1 MPAPK
6 DKYFDLHKLL
16 KYLKVMKES
25 IEIEL
30 RDDRAK
36 IGVIYKEFPI
46 KVLEVTFKNIEK
58 NLIRYNE
65 IKHIEEFIHSHG
77 FILEDEQDV

>member
-1 MPAPK
+1 MAAPK

-30 RDDRAK
+30 IDDRAK
-36 IGVIYKEFPI
+36 IGVLSKEFPI
-46 KVLEVTFKNIEK
+46 TVLEVTFKNIEK

-65 IKHIEEFIHSHG
+65 IKYIEEFINSHG
-77 FILEDEQDV
+77 FTLEEQE

>member
-1 MPAPK
+1 MSAPK

-30 RDDRAK
+30 MDDRAK
-36 IGVIYKEFPI
+36 IKSLSDKLTIT
-46 KVLEVTFKNIEK
+46 VLEPIFKKINN

-65 IKHIEEFIHSHG
+65 IKRIEEFINSHG
-77 FILEDEQDV
+77 FIVEDQE

>member
-1 MPAPK
+1 MAAPK

-36 IGVIYKEFPI
+36 IGLSWDQPTTVVET
-46 KVLEVTFKNIEK
+46 TFKKINN
-58 NLIRYNE
+58 NLVRYNE
-65 IKHIEEFIHSHG
+65 IKHIEEFINAHG
-77 FILEDEQDV
+77 FTLEEQE